1 MIGAICEGNEYKCTS
16 NVLNRRKKIRNK
28 PFGLIIRH
36 NTRQIELEL
45 QQYLCFEEVSQRSAQ
60 VPTGLARTFAV
71 RGTNIRV
78 ALLCYL

>member
-16 NVLNRRKKIRNK
+16 NVLNRSK